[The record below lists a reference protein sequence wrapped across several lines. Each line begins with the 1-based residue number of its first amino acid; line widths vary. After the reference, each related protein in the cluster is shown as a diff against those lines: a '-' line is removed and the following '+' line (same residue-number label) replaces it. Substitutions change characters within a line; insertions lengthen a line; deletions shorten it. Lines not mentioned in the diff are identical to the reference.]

1 MVSHRMLLI
10 FLCFVASTAIA
21 QNTTPPFPNDL
32 VNFKSVRA
40 EPVFVGAG
48 AGKWDAKIRER
59 GWILHERDRY
69 RMWYTGYDGSK
80 TGTRL
85 LGYAS
90 SKDGLN
96 WKRRETP
103 LLADVW
109 VEDMIVLKHEGRYL
123 MFAEGRGDQ
132 AQLLTSADGLKWIR
146 KGELDVRLANGKPI
160 PVGSFGTP
168 TVYFENGLFNLFYER
183 RDAGV
188 WLARSKDLK
197 VWRNVSDEPV
207 LSPGPAQ
214 YDKLMIAM
222 NQIVKRDG
230 WYYAYYHG
238 TGSATKPRDWC
249 SAVAASRDLIHWTK
263 YKKNPLQ
270 PVEQN
275 KSSGIIV
282 GSGRTLRFYTMHDRV
297 DVHEPVRD

>member
-1 MVSHRMLLI
+1 MMSPHCILVS
-10 FLCFVASTAIA
+10 LCFCASTALA
-21 QNTTPPFPNDL
+21 QNPTPPFPNDL
-32 VNFKSVRA
+32 VNFKPVRA
-40 EPVFVGAG
+40 EPVFTG
-48 AGKWDAKIRER
+48 AGKGTWDTKIRER
-59 GWILHERDRY
+59 GWILRDRDQY
-69 RMWYTGYDGSK
+69 RMWYTGYDGSR
-80 TGTRL
+80 TGIRL

-90 SKDGLN
+90 SKDGLS
-96 WKRRETP
+96 WQREPAP
-103 LLADVW
+103 LLPDLW

-123 MFAEGRGDQ
+123 MFAEGRRDR
-132 AQLLTSADGLKWIR
+132 AQLLTSPDGLKWKR
-146 KGELDVRLANGKPI
+146 EGTLDVRLANGKPI

-168 TVYFENGLFNLFYER
+168 TVYFENGTFNLFYER

-214 YDKLMIAM
+214 YDKRMIAM

-238 TGSATKPRDWC
+238 TGSPTRPRKWC
-249 SAVAASRDLIHWTK
+249 AAVAASRDLIHWTK
-263 YKKNPLQ
+263 YRRNPLQ

-282 GSGRTLRFYTMHDRV
+282 GSGRELRFYTMHDRV
-297 DVHEPVRD
+297 EVHEPVRD